1 MNFKTPDL
9 SDLPLLKKYFEHND
23 FTNSGYSAAMLYL
36 WSPAYDLK
44 YAIVEDM
51 LVCVHDDES
60 FGCAFPIGQGD
71 PKPAIDRMMDY
82 CKERG
87 IPFSMYGVTKE
98 LEKRLIQM
106 YGDIFTFEY
115 DRDEADYV
123 YLSEKLISLSGKKY
137 HGKRNHINRFN
148 ENHTWSYEPI
158 TDENALECIVMLMQW
173 KISNGASED
182 EAKSDEVC
190 AAKNALM
197 YYKELGLVGGLIRCE
212 GEIIAFS
219 LGEPL
224 TKDMFVV
231 HFEKAFSSIQGAY
244 PIINQQFVL
253 HEASEYKYINR
264 EEDCGEEGLRKA
276 KLSYHPEMMVEK
288 AVVTL
293 KEK

>member
-1 MNFKTPDL
+1 MNLKTPEL
-9 SDLPLLKKYFEHND
+9 SDLPFLKGFFEEND
-23 FTNSGYSAAMLYL
+23 FTNSGYTAAMLYL
-36 WSPAYDLK
+36 WAPSYDLK
-44 YAIVEDM
+44 YTVMYDM
-51 LVCVHDDES
+51 LVCVHDAEPFS
-60 FGCAFPIGQGD
+60 FAYPIGKGD
-71 PKPAIDRMMDY
+71 PKPVIDALMAY
-82 CKERG
+82 CKEEG
-87 IPFSMYGVTKE
+87 IPFCMYGVTKE
-98 LEKRLIQM
+98 LERRLVQM
-106 YGDIFTFEY
+106 YGDCFNFEY

-148 ENHTWSYEPI
+148 ESHTWDYEPI
-158 TDENALECIVMLMQW
+158 NDENVSECMDMLLAWQE
-173 KISNGASED
+173 SNDVAENESMAE
-182 EAKSDEVC
+182 EAK
-190 AAKNALM
+190 AAQNALR
-197 YYKELGLVGGLIRCE
+197 YRDELGLSGGLIRCE

-293 KEK
+293 KKS